1 MSLEV
6 VNFRLFSRAA
16 FRFGE
21 GLVAV
26 VGPNGAGKTA
36 LLEAVAYLSVPKS
49 FRGAKDSEL
58 VRWGERG
65 FHLRGLV
72 QKEGGAKEI
81 SVGYSGGKKEVRLGG
96 KRLRHFGRLLGEF
109 VALPVA
115 SDARGLA
122 TGNPE
127 ERRRFVDRVLS
138 SVFPEYY
145 RRLLI
150 YKKALKAKN
159 AALKRRVDPAPW
171 NRQLERE
178 GRFLVE
184 KRRWL
189 AQRLNEALP
198 RITRRPITL
207 HYKPSSDMAPG
218 SLDRLKAREL
228 ERGFSLAGPHLDIF
242 WVSMDGKPIKIY
254 GSGGEQRAAEL
265 ALVLAA
271 RRVMAEALGTWPVLL
286 LDEPFAVLDREHG
299 RALLENLE
307 GQVIFTDLVD
317 RGYEEVID
325 LAR

>member
-1 MSLEV
+1 MEL
-6 VNFRLFSRAA
+6 VNFRLFSRAS

-21 GLVAV
+21 GAVAI

-49 FRGAKDSEL
+49 FRGAKDAEL

-65 FHLRGLV
+65 FHIKGLV
-72 QKEGGAKEI
+72 EREGAVREI
-81 SVGYSGGKKEVRLGG
+81 SVGFAGGRKEVRLGG
-96 KRLRHFGRLLGEF
+96 KRLKAFGRLLGEF

-138 SVFPEYY
+138 SLSPEYY
-145 RRLLI
+145 RRLLL

-159 AALKRRVDPAPW
+159 AALKRGVDPGPW

-184 KRRWL
+184 RRRWL
-189 AQRLNEALP
+189 VERLNEALP
-198 RITRRPITL
+198 RITRRPVRV
-207 HYKPSSDMAPG
+207 HYKPSADMAPG
-218 SLDRLKAREL
+218 SLDRLREK
-228 ERGFSLAGPHLDIF
+228 EAARGFSLAGPHLDIF
-242 WVSMDGKPIKIY
+242 WVSWDGRPVKIY
-254 GSGGEQRAAEL
+254 GSGGEQRVAEL
-265 ALVLAA
+265 AVVLAT
-271 RRVMAEALGTWPVLL
+271 RRVMAEALGSWPVLL
-286 LDEPFAVLDREHG
+286 LDEPFSVLDEAHT
-299 RALLENLE
+299 RALLEHLE
-307 GQVIFTDLVD
+307 GQVLFTDLVD
-317 RGYEEVID
+317 RGYKEVIN